1 MDSHKL
7 MLDVTHILLVKDEMK
22 SARGIEGW
30 HTTCLS
36 KSWVKDDK
44 EGSAHSQPVN
54 HGIMELPGSSI
65 THSLLVTLDV
75 MWILVV
81 MMCCSLSV
89 GYGVRAISVPGKRW
103 SGCSPTSCWTWD
115 DKQLRLLK
123 IGNCYLLPIIDET
136 QFRLSAKN
144 SLTLWWSFVELWHE
158 CQAKYHSLSIPCD
171 EMWHSGLFLPEKS
184 SSTHLLLI
192 MGWNM

>member
-1 MDSHKL
+1 MDAHKL

-22 SARGIEGW
+22 SAGGIEGW

-44 EGSAHSQPVN
+44 ECSVHSQPVD

-103 SGCSPTSCWTWD
+103 SGCSLTSCWTWD

-136 QFRLSAKN
+136 QLDFQPKI
-144 SLTLWWSFVELWHE
+144 
-158 CQAKYHSLSIPCD
+158 HS
-171 EMWHSGLFLPEKS
+171 HSDD
-184 SSTHLLLI
+184 HLLNYDMNAKQSITHFLFHV
-192 MGWNM
+192 MRCDTQDSSYQRKAVLLTSC